1 MITTFQP
8 MTRTAYDHPDFKLN
22 EQQEAVKNFLTYT
35 IKWNGIDDSDHWFTA
50 YELTGQRQGVNG
62 KMVTI
67 GDAGRR
73 MRELR
78 EAGILE
84 SRKRGRYEEY
94 RVKPPTGRLF

>member
-22 EQQEAVKNFLTYT
+22 EQQEAV
-35 IKWNGIDDSDHWFTA
+35 IDYMLNSFESDTKAWFIA
-50 YELTGQRQGVNG
+50 YELHGAQGYSG
-62 KMVTI
+62 MKLVTI